1 MKNLGIMVM
10 AATLLLSATAFAEE
24 KAAAPAA
31 APSAPA
37 KSDGPKYGPAG
48 CGLGSMIFAPDSG
61 FTQIF
66 AATTNGTSAN
76 QTFGITSGTSNCDSG
91 SGGSKS
97 AKVFIQTNREALAKD
112 IARGSGETLSSLSQ
126 LAGCSSST
134 AVGSSLQRN
143 FKTIF
148 PEASLT
154 DQQVATN
161 VMSSLRSDKALAC
174 RI

>member
-1 MKNLGIMVM
+1 MKKLSILSALAV
-10 AATLLLSATAFAEE
+10 LLVSATALADGN
-24 KAAAPAA
+24 AAAPAPA
-31 APSAPA
+31 AS
-37 KSDGPKYGPAG
+37 GPKYGPAG
-48 CGLGSMIFAPDSG
+48 CGLGSMIFEPNSG

-66 AATTNGTSAN
+66 AATTNGTFAN

-126 LAGCSSST
+126 LAGCNSSA

-143 FKTIF
+143 FKAIF
-148 PEASLT
+148 PQASMS
-154 DQQVATN
+154 DEQVVNN
-161 VMSSLRSDKALAC
+161 VMSSLRSDKTLAC
-174 RI
+174 QI